1 MKKISSISTMIILA
15 ITAAFVW
22 ALFAYSDV
30 GATPINRPLNVKYEQ
45 LTKHARQQVDC
56 LAQNMYFESGW
67 EPEAGQIAVAMVTIN
82 RQESGDFA
90 PTICGVVKQKTAS
103 TCQFS
108 WVCEYKTI
116 NNINRDV
123 YLRVRALA
131 VYVYANREHIKDP
144 SRGALFYHADYVN
157 PGWRNMVYLTK
168 IGHHKFY
175 NRKDT

>member
-1 MKKISSISTMIILA
+1 MFKFLPIIVLALLAVFVAPEITSS
-15 ITAAFVW
+15 
-22 ALFAYSDV
+22 FASE
-30 GATPINRPLNVKYEQ
+30 RPLKVRYED
-45 LTKHARQQVDC
+45 LNRTARQQVDC

-82 RQESGDFA
+82 RQESGDY
-90 PTICGVVKQKTAS
+90 PSTICGVVKQKIAS

-123 YLRVRALA
+123 YMRVRALA

-168 IGHHKFY
+168 IGRHKFY
-175 NRKDT
+175 NRKDA

>member
-1 MKKISSISTMIILA
+1 MFKFIPIIVLALLAVFVAPEITSSF
-15 ITAAFVW
+15 AAE
-22 ALFAYSDV
+22 
-30 GATPINRPLNVKYEQ
+30 RPLKVKYED
-45 LTKHARQQVDC
+45 LNRTARQQVDC

-82 RQESGDFA
+82 RQESGNY
-90 PTICGVVKQKTAS
+90 PRTICGVVKQKIAS

-123 YLRVRALA
+123 YMRVRALA

-168 IGHHKFY
+168 IGRHKFY
-175 NRKDT
+175 NRKDAS

>member
-1 MKKISSISTMIILA
+1 MFKFIPLIVLALLAVFVAPEITSS
-15 ITAAFVW
+15 
-22 ALFAYSDV
+22 FASE
-30 GATPINRPLNVKYEQ
+30 RPLKVRYED
-45 LTKHARQQVDC
+45 LNRTARQQVDC

-82 RQESGDFA
+82 RQESGNY
-90 PTICGVVKQKTAS
+90 PSTICGVVKQKIAS

-123 YLRVRALA
+123 YMRVRALA

-168 IGHHKFY
+168 IGRHKFY
-175 NRKDT
+175 NRKDV

>member
-1 MKKISSISTMIILA
+1 MFKIIPIIVLA
-15 ITAAFVW
+15 ILAAFVVPEIKTTS
-22 ALFAYSDV
+22 AQE
-30 GATPINRPLNVKYEQ
+30 RPLKVTYED
-45 LTKHARQQVDC
+45 LNRSARQQVDC

-67 EPEAGQIAVAMVTIN
+67 EPQAGQIAVAMVTIN
-82 RQESGDFA
+82 RQESGNFA
-90 PTICGVVKQKTAS
+90 PTICGVVKQKIAS

-131 VYVYANREHIKDP
+131 VYVYANRERIKDP
-144 SRGALFYHADYVN
+144 SRGALFYHADYVR
-157 PGWRNMVYLTK
+157 PGWKNMVYLTQ